1 MDSKDYLKNV
11 KVIKKDGNLQNY
23 DFNKIIVA
31 INKSATRVNY
41 KFSKFEIGEIQSI
54 IESILTDYLI
64 ENDVTTIPI
73 MVMHSTV
80 EKALTKG
87 LTPTKSTETTK

>member
-31 INKSATRVNY
+31 INKSAR
-41 KFSKFEIGEIQSI
+41 
-54 IESILTDYLI
+54 DY
-64 ENDVTTIPI
+64 NPYHGNAF
-73 MVMHSTV
+73 HSW
-80 EKALTKG
+80 KG
-87 LTPTKSTETTK
+87 FNQGSARSG